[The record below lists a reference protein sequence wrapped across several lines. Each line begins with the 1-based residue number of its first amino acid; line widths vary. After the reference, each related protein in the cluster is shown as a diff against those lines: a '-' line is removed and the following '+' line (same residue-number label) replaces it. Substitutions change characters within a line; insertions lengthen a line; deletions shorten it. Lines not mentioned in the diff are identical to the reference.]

1 LTAFKPKLIV
11 FDLDGTLVDS
21 SPDISNAIN
30 LMLSELNQQTYS
42 KQQIRNWM
50 GNGVTMLIKRALTG
64 ELVPLRDPDNLY
76 LAKSVFSAFY
86 RQNICVHSQLY
97 PGVKEGLDQL
107 QAAKINL
114 ACVTNK
120 PTRFTLPLLTE
131 IGIKD
136 YFPFIASGDTFS
148 KMKPDPLP
156 LLEAAKF
163 FANEAEQVL
172 MVGDSINDIK
182 AGKSAGFK
190 TAIVPYGYIGKYS
203 CDQLGADYQ
212 IDSIAHLSELLSLAY

>member
-107 QAAKINL
+107 QAAKLNL
-114 ACVTNK
+114 ACITISQHY
-120 PTRFTLPLLTE
+120 LPC
-131 IGIKD
+131 
-136 YFPFIASGDTFS
+136 
-148 KMKPDPLP
+148 
-156 LLEAAKF
+156 
-163 FANEAEQVL
+163 
-172 MVGDSINDIK
+172 
-182 AGKSAGFK
+182 
-190 TAIVPYGYIGKYS
+190 PY
-203 CDQLGADYQ
+203 
-212 IDSIAHLSELLSLAY
+212 